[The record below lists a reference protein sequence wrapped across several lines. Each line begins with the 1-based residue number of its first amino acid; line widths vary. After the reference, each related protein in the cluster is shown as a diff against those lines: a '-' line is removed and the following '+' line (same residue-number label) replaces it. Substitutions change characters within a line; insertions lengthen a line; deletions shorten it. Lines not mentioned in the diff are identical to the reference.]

1 MPSCSSSSNISG
13 SNSVIN
19 PTGTN
24 SRLSLK
30 LLGQGSTFN
39 GYTLDPSINFAGAV
53 IRYDPTLFTYYPS
66 KADNNVNS
74 EVVGVVESRD
84 DVSGDLVVI
93 LRGMI
98 NYPAGATLNYITDAA
113 GGTTGASGGNDIF
126 FLSAMTAGQLQN
138 IEPIEPGQIAKPL
151 IQTVGTHVDLNYQV
165 LNYIGYSIGGEMIS
179 YEESSVPIGT
189 SMLVPKDTNTP
200 SGWVVADNENEVVV
214 IDNPEY
220 YKYVGNNN
228 GYVERV
234 TLSTTSSVVSSMANK
249 GANQK
254 IGGTVSS
261 SGRVLRV
268 DTTNN
273 KVDIRKSATQSL
285 TDITS
290 NIFLNNISYSPTA
303 SEVYSVFTPRIT
315 SNQSFNYYENGK
327 VVQKTL
333 KVIYKVKSVG
343 GVSIPQ
349 KVNIK
354 ELNVTDRLTAG
365 NSASSFLDVA
375 DEITNMKTRITS
387 LENKINGTS

>member
-1 MPSCSSSSNISG
+1 
-13 SNSVIN
+13 
-19 PTGTN
+19 
-24 SRLSLK
+24 
-30 LLGQGSTFN
+30 
-39 GYTLDPSINFAGAV
+39 
-53 IRYDPTLFTYYPS
+53 
-66 KADNNVNS
+66 
-74 EVVGVVESRD
+74 
-84 DVSGDLVVI
+84 
-93 LRGMI
+93 
-98 NYPAGATLNYITDAA
+98 
-113 GGTTGASGGNDIF
+113 
-126 FLSAMTAGQLQN
+126 
-138 IEPIEPGQIAKPL
+138 
-151 IQTVGTHVDLNYQV
+151 
-165 LNYIGYSIGGEMIS
+165 
-179 YEESSVPIGT
+179 
-189 SMLVPKDTNTP
+189 
-200 SGWVVADNENEVVV
+200 
-214 IDNPEY
+214 
-220 YKYVGNNN
+220 
-228 GYVERV
+228 
-234 TLSTTSSVVSSMANK
+234 MANK

-333 KVIYKVKSVG
+333 KVIYKIKSVG

-365 NSASSFLDVA
+365 NSTSSFLDVA